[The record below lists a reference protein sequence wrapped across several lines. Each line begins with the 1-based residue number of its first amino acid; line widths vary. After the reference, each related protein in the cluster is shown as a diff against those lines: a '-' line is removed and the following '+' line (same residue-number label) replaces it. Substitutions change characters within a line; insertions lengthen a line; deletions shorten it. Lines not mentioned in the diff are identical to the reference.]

1 MILHD
6 TLASHDE
13 RGEKLCPQKLQS
25 TKNAKKASHKCF
37 ACSVLIKHHC
47 SFALHEINLKT
58 KDIFLEAN
66 GSVKTRLVA
75 IVSDLIR

>member
-6 TLASHDE
+6 TLARHDE

-25 TKNAKKASHKCF
+25 TKNAKKSSHKYF
-37 ACSVLIKHHC
+37 ADSVLIKHHC

-58 KDIFLEAN
+58 KVILLEAS
-66 GSVKTRLVA
+66 GSVKNRLVA
-75 IVSDLIR
+75 IVSD

>member
-6 TLASHDE
+6 TLARHDE

-25 TKNAKKASHKCF
+25 TKNAKKSSHKYF
-37 ACSVLIKHHC
+37 AGSVLIKHHC

-58 KDIFLEAN
+58 KVILLEAS
-66 GSVKTRLVA
+66 GSVKNRLVA
-75 IVSDLIR
+75 IVSD